1 MNAADVLTYGHHT
14 VLQTLEGFPESE
26 WESAGVCGYWSAR
39 DVIAH
44 LACYE
49 HLLVEMVAVMEGADP
64 GHLLGLR
71 MEQGDQFNDRQ
82 VAMYQDKSGAEVV
95 TAYEQAFNQSHSLV
109 AAISQEQLRQVGTL
123 PLYGP
128 EYAFDDMLVYQYYGH
143 KREHSAQIAAFR
155 DRLKE

>member
-1 MNAADVLTYGHHT
+1 
-14 VLQTLEGFPESE
+14 
-26 WESAGVCGYWSAR
+26 
-39 DVIAH
+39 
-44 LACYE
+44 
-49 HLLVEMVAVMEGADP
+49 
-64 GHLLGLR
+64 
-71 MEQGDQFNDRQ
+71 
-82 VAMYQDKSGAEVV
+82 MYQDKSGAEVV